1 MVVATVLCRR
11 KSWELESVFV
21 AVLWFKK
28 KISFYKI
35 WLDVA
40 VGFRYVFSKNC
51 GWSLCVTKNIYKMF
65 GGSVIVIVFQSIFY
79 LEMH

>member
-51 GWSLCVTKNIYKMF
+51 G
-65 GGSVIVIVFQSIFY
+65 
-79 LEMH
+79 

>member
-21 AVLWFKK
+21 TVLWFKK

-40 VGFRYVFSKNC
+40 VGFRYVFRKNC
-51 GWSLCVTKNIYKMF
+51 G
-65 GGSVIVIVFQSIFY
+65 
-79 LEMH
+79 